1 MNVYTQ
7 NMYNFL
13 STSAAV
19 TSKGW
24 KLYATHITIMA
35 IQSRYSVCYL
45 LLLLML
51 LLVKYMYNNLVKE
64 LLMFEIFIFKMHR
77 GDSEIFLET
86 LA

>member
-35 IQSRYSVCYL
+35 IQWYTVCYL

-77 GDSEIFLET
+77 GVSEIFLET